1 MNSAF
6 LQMKEKSMKEIYK
19 SDSIRMAKQ
28 IISAADRVKSVGGRI
43 FVFPHKSVDGDCM
56 GAATGVT
63 TMLRVLGAQAYIA
76 MPERLPG
83 NMEFMKLDELVVY
96 PAENPEYSSCQLAF
110 AVDCSEGH
118 RMGIN
123 GDIYDNTPDKLI
135 IDHHE
140 LDLTADYAWIVP
152 KASSASELVYYVAC
166 SLAEVTGKEVSY
178 YVDARAATAM
188 ASGIYTDTGR
198 FTYSNTCA
206 ETLIAAGEL
215 KDLGA
220 DIATA
225 GYELFDKK
233 SINEF
238 RISHAAD
245 LKAEFY
251 CDNKLAIV
259 TVERAMFEE
268 YNAGPDDISAVVSNL
283 RDIDTVEFACVL
295 RETDDNAVRAN
306 LRSQNY
312 FDCCSFAKSYGGG
325 GHIRAAGFTVKD
337 LGINE
342 LKEDIIR
349 KASSIL

>member
-1 MNSAF
+1 
-6 LQMKEKSMKEIYK
+6 MKEIYK

-28 IISAADRVKSVGGRI
+28 IIAAADRVKSVGGRI

-63 TMLRVLGAQAYIA
+63 TMLRTLGAEAYIA
-76 MPERLPG
+76 MPERIPS
-83 NMEFMKLDELVVY
+83 NMAFMKLDDLIIY
-96 PAENPEYSSCQLAF
+96 TADINDAKCQIAF

-123 GDIYDNTPDKLI
+123 GEIYENTPDKLI

-166 SLAEVTGKEVSY
+166 SLAEVTGKKVSD
-178 YVDARAATAM
+178 YVDSRAATAM

-215 KDLGA
+215 KELGA

-233 SINEF
+233 SVNEF
-238 RISHAAD
+238 MVSHAASMTT
-245 LKAEFY
+245 EFY
-251 CDNKLAIV
+251 YDNKLAIV
-259 TVERAMFEE
+259 TVDKAMFDK

-295 RETDDNAVRAN
+295 REIADDAV
-306 LRSQNY
+306 LLLE
-312 FDCCSFAKSYGGG
+312 SY
-325 GHIRAAGFTVKD
+325 K
-337 LGINE
+337 
-342 LKEDIIR
+342 
-349 KASSIL
+349 